1 MSDTA
6 VINIRTDARIKAQA
20 QRVAKEAGLTLSG
33 LINFLIRTVVKTKK
47 LEFDLNETPSPYLI
61 ESLKESEEDIKA
73 GRVSPAFDN
82 VKDAIAWLED
92 KDRKYVN
99 QI

>member
-47 LEFDLNETPSPYLI
+47 LEVDLNETPSPYLI

>member
-61 ESLKESEEDIKA
+61 ESLKESEEDSKA

>member
-33 LINFLIRTVVKTKK
+33 LINFLSRTVVKTKK